1 MPQSEK
7 MEPVGRH
14 DKRFDSPEPRPR
26 EEWEMWL
33 HKLSGWCWHI
43 FKHFGC
49 FSVVILE
56 RLWHFS
62 IIPYKIYKIF
72 DGYWVA
78 VYIENFLGNFSV
90 LGRSFS
96 DGFLVLRGSHQLLDM
111 YRVRK
116 VWDLHLLEF
125 TLGKGGSDSLMALCI
140 DVVTGNKL
148 INFQMWW
155 YWNWRETW
163 SRHLSLTRL
172 ASKFPSHTPASF

>member
-1 MPQSEK
+1 MLLTYIQA
-7 MEPVGRH
+7 
-14 DKRFDSPEPRPR
+14 F
-26 EEWEMWL
+26 WL
-33 HKLSGWCWHI
+33 FFSGD
-43 FKHFGC
+43 FGKT
-49 FSVVILE
+49 VT
-56 RLWHFS
+56 FS
-62 IIPYKIYKIF
+62 IIPCKIYKIF

-96 DGFLVLRGSHQLLDM
+96 NGFLVLRGSHQLLDM

-116 VWDLHLLEF
+116 VWDLHLLDV

-140 DVVTGNKL
+140 DVVTGNKW

-163 SRHLSLTRL
+163 SHLLLTRL